1 MRGGNSEPPG
11 PGRASA
17 GLALFQYR
25 LKCGTVHGHTGN
37 FPGYTQFA
45 AVSPGGT
52 RSVTV
57 SINRQSDVASGDPA
71 VFRRLRQIYGLASCA
86 ALVRR

>member
-1 MRGGNSEPPG
+1 MGATPSHPDQVARP
-11 PGRASA
+11 A